1 MNDFGDLVSSSSNS
15 IEFHEVGVLVCGGY
29 SYIDLETV
37 LQPAKKGKGPSIN
50 KEDLEKCLRAE
61 FKLQVFFFYKSSF
74 KKSMFEMYIL
84 PLKKV
89 SVILNYS

>member
-1 MNDFGDLVSSSSNS
+1 MCLC
-15 IEFHEVGVLVCGGY
+15 VCGGGGGY

-89 SVILNYS
+89 SCHLKLFIINLFVH